1 MVVHAQRG
9 QEEIILAPVTMT
21 NSATQSAIFDTFG
34 SSYATIRVLLSSEL
48 NTDAG
53 GPTLSLLSADVTAAT
68 SMVTV
73 VADRTAEDIT
83 VAKSVTYHVDSRS
96 GSRYLKLI
104 VNSGATDTNDD
115 VTVSASGTLT
125 RMSEEPAGASDMG
138 NSTNEV
144 VVIV

>member
-9 QEEIILAPVTMT
+9 QEEIILAPLAMT
-21 NSATQSAIFDTFG
+21 NTQTHSAVFDTFG
-34 SSYATIRVLLSSEL
+34 ASYATIRVLLSSEPT
-48 NTDAG
+48 TDGA
-53 GPTLSLLSADVTAAT
+53 GPTISLASSETSNGVFVTVTA
-68 SMVTV
+68 
-73 VADRTAEDIT
+73 DRAAEDIT
-83 VAKSVTYHVDSRS
+83 AAKSVTYHVDCRTEA
-96 GSRYLKLI
+96 RYLRLTL
-104 VNSGATDTNDD
+104 STAEDDTHDD

>member
-48 NTDAG
+48 NTNADS
-53 GPTLSLLSADVTAAT
+53 PVISVLSAEVTAAT

-73 VADRTAEDIT
+73 IADRTEDIT
-83 VAKSVTYHVDSRS
+83 AAKSVTYHIDSRS
-96 GSRYLKLI
+96 GGRYLKLI

-125 RMSEEPAGASDMG
+125 RLSEEPAGASDMG